1 MKTSLWFRIVAVC
14 TLLLN
19 SIAFAGQGVDRMLYT
34 VPNSSFIENPSGDSN
49 VVTVN
54 DTSGTI
60 SGLQTAINNAR
71 SSNPNSIIVIHL
83 LRGATYTV
91 SSAGIVL
98 GSQECLVGSGALV
111 QAASS
116 SVAVPLITI
125 TSGSTNVSVA
135 GGTLDGNG
143 ASINGITGSSLARVN
158 IDKVIVQ
165 NCGLDC
171 ILLQGQGNT
180 TFDNELTVTRC
191 EASGSQGHAGIS
203 IQNATQAAVL
213 DNDCHNNSVGI
224 YLSAGWSTVANN
236 SCENNTTGIQVS
248 GGDDNVIANNTC
260 DNNGT
265 GIVGGGSK
273 DMIVSNSMG
282 GNSTAGISSSGSG
295 TIYIDNLFTTGNA
308 ANFVNGGSGDHVVA
322 YKAALS
328 ASGQDYF
335 YPPLID
341 NQHTTTTIVNG
352 LGRTDVTI
360 SSTTIDSVQSQYN
373 SARSSNPNNVIVL
386 HLNGTFTVG
395 ATPLTLESDT
405 CVLLNGT
412 IQINSGTTASAAVQ
426 SGSSPVHVS
435 ISGGTID
442 GGNLTGNNGVTF
454 SSASMLQLDQITLRN
469 FGPDNPRVGGSDV
482 VHFSGGSAPYI
493 VTRCTIN
500 GGAARGIWS
509 QLSGVK
515 ALYSDNEMTAV
526 NEDGVDCDSST
537 SGAVV
542 KFNYCHDLVR
552 YGVFFEQSASHNL
565 ALGNICNNDGRD
577 INLYNNSTTPRGPTE
592 YNSVLCNWCLGNNGI
607 RNGST
612 GASTVVT
619 SHNFLFDNVVTK
631 ASISSETV
639 GSENYYSQNYL
650 SGGSLSTA
658 SGVQVFF
665 NSTDVDGNVQV
676 LDSNSGLAVAVQ
688 NASTSSNAPIVTATP
703 FALGDGTGD
712 DEWHFIPTDSGFYQ
726 AVNKNSGLVMAV
738 SGGVTNRGAS
748 IVQLPYA
755 SGAPFTDEWLIQ
767 AVGNGLYNFYNRG
780 SALVLD
786 VTGASTNTGTQL
798 DQWTPNGGA
807 NQQFALVQDA
817 VPTSTPDFSVSA
829 SPGSQIVAVGG
840 GTNYTV
846 TVNAVNGF
854 SGTVTFTVSGLPTG
868 ASGNFNPT
876 SVSGSGS
883 STFSVAT
890 SGSTPANTYT
900 LTITATSGTLVH
912 TTTVTLAVVDF
923 TISATP
929 ASQTVAQGSSTN
941 YTVNLGNVNGFTG
954 SVGLTASGLPAGA
967 TASFSPASVNPPGS
981 STLTISTLAT
991 TPVGTNTITI
1001 TGTNGILTHST
1012 TVTLVV
1018 VPPPDFSIA
1027 ATPGSQTVIAGNGAT
1042 YTATITGLNNF
1053 NGSVALTAS
1062 GLPSG
1067 ATSAFN
1073 PTSVTGSGS
1082 STLTITTSGTTPA
1095 GTNTITVKG
1104 TSGSLVHSTT
1114 VTLVV
1119 VPPPDFSIAATPS
1132 SQTVTAGG
1140 NTTYTATITGLNG
1153 FSGSVLPSGATGVFN
1168 PTSVSGSGSST
1179 LTVTTSSTTPAGTNT
1194 ITITGTSGSLVHSTT
1209 VTLIV
1214 TAVPDFTIA
1223 ASPGSQTITAGNN
1236 TTYTATISALN
1247 GFSGSVA
1254 LTVSGL
1260 PSGATGAFNPT
1271 SVTGSGSST
1280 LTVTTATNTPAGT
1293 NTLTIKG
1300 VSGSLTHT
1308 TTVSLI
1314 VNAPNNFA
1322 GVFQLKNKASGLVLN
1337 NQGSLTNGSAITQ
1350 WNSVNSS
1357 NLDWTFIATSNGY
1370 YQINSLKSG
1379 KDAVVQ
1385 SASTTN
1391 GAKII
1396 QWSFG
1401 SSGDDQWKPTA
1412 NGDGTYTF
1420 FNLHS
1425 GLVLAD
1431 PGSSTNNTTQMDQ
1444 ETSNGGNNQKWT
1456 LLSQ

>member
-1 MKTSLWFRIVAVC
+1 M
-14 TLLLN
+14 
-19 SIAFAGQGVDRMLYT
+19 
-34 VPNSSFIENPSGDSN
+34 
-49 VVTVN
+49 
-54 DTSGTI
+54 
-60 SGLQTAINNAR
+60 
-71 SSNPNSIIVIHL
+71 
-83 LRGATYTV
+83 
-91 SSAGIVL
+91 
-98 GSQECLVGSGALV
+98 
-111 QAASS
+111 
-116 SVAVPLITI
+116 
-125 TSGSTNVSVA
+125 
-135 GGTLDGNG
+135 
-143 ASINGITGSSLARVN
+143 
-158 IDKVIVQ
+158 
-165 NCGLDC
+165 
-171 ILLQGQGNT
+171 
-180 TFDNELTVTRC
+180 
-191 EASGSQGHAGIS
+191 
-203 IQNATQAAVL
+203 
-213 DNDCHNNSVGI
+213 
-224 YLSAGWSTVANN
+224 
-236 SCENNTTGIQVS
+236 
-248 GGDDNVIANNTC
+248 
-260 DNNGT
+260 
-265 GIVGGGSK
+265 
-273 DMIVSNSMG
+273 
-282 GNSTAGISSSGSG
+282 
-295 TIYIDNLFTTGNA
+295 
-308 ANFVNGGSGDHVVA
+308 
-322 YKAALS
+322 
-328 ASGQDYF
+328 
-335 YPPLID
+335 
-341 NQHTTTTIVNG
+341 
-352 LGRTDVTI
+352 
-360 SSTTIDSVQSQYN
+360 
-373 SARSSNPNNVIVL
+373 
-386 HLNGTFTVG
+386 
-395 ATPLTLESDT
+395 
-405 CVLLNGT
+405 
-412 IQINSGTTASAAVQ
+412 
-426 SGSSPVHVS
+426 
-435 ISGGTID
+435 
-442 GGNLTGNNGVTF
+442 
-454 SSASMLQLDQITLRN
+454 
-469 FGPDNPRVGGSDV
+469 
-482 VHFSGGSAPYI
+482 
-493 VTRCTIN
+493 
-500 GGAARGIWS
+500 
-509 QLSGVK
+509 
-515 ALYSDNEMTAV
+515 
-526 NEDGVDCDSST
+526 
-537 SGAVV
+537 
-542 KFNYCHDLVR
+542 
-552 YGVFFEQSASHNL
+552 
-565 ALGNICNNDGRD
+565 
-577 INLYNNSTTPRGPTE
+577 
-592 YNSVLCNWCLGNNGI
+592 
-607 RNGST
+607 
-612 GASTVVT
+612 
-619 SHNFLFDNVVTK
+619 
-631 ASISSETV
+631 
-639 GSENYYSQNYL
+639 
-650 SGGSLSTA
+650 
-658 SGVQVFF
+658 
-665 NSTDVDGNVQV
+665 
-676 LDSNSGLAVAVQ
+676 
-688 NASTSSNAPIVTATP
+688 
-703 FALGDGTGD
+703 
-712 DEWHFIPTDSGFYQ
+712 
-726 AVNKNSGLVMAV
+726 
-738 SGGVTNRGAS
+738 
-748 IVQLPYA
+748 
-755 SGAPFTDEWLIQ
+755 
-767 AVGNGLYNFYNRG
+767 
-780 SALVLD
+780 
-786 VTGASTNTGTQL
+786 
-798 DQWTPNGGA
+798 
-807 NQQFALVQDA
+807 
-817 VPTSTPDFSVSA
+817 
-829 SPGSQIVAVGG
+829 
-840 GTNYTV
+840 
-846 TVNAVNGF
+846 
-854 SGTVTFTVSGLPTG
+854 
-868 ASGNFNPT
+868 
-876 SVSGSGS
+876 
-883 STFSVAT
+883 
-890 SGSTPANTYT
+890 
-900 LTITATSGTLVH
+900 
-912 TTTVTLAVVDF
+912 
-923 TISATP
+923 
-929 ASQTVAQGSSTN
+929 
-941 YTVNLGNVNGFTG
+941 
-954 SVGLTASGLPAGA
+954 
-967 TASFSPASVNPPGS
+967 
-981 STLTISTLAT
+981 
-991 TPVGTNTITI
+991 GTNTITI

-1153 FSGSVLPSGATGVFN
+1153 FSGSVALTASGLPSGATGVFN